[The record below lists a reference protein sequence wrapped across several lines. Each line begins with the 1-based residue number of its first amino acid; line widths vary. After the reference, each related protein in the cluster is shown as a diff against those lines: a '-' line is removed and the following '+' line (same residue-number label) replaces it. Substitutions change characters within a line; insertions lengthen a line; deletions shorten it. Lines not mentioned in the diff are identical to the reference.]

1 MIISTRWCTST
12 RKTRARAALQFLFFV
27 IGLGGEEGGFRAFLV
42 PGSRSHTLSPF
53 SHALLAPFSRTRSI
67 SLSFA
72 LFLWKNQKGNRRI
85 ETKRMIRVY
94 ASLCIRV
101 LWTYSSFLLVL
112 STHFRS
118 HSFSRSHSL
127 TLTLRRLSLSFALF
141 CLLITKHEK
150 GRLVASRSLTS
161 IDFPRR
167 ANNFIDV
174 RRRPTVTRGGKV
186 NVERERRRSFAW

>member
-1 MIISTRWCTST
+1 MVISARWCTST
-12 RKTRARAALQFLFFV
+12 RKTRARAALQFFFFLCH
-27 IGLGGEEGGFRAFLV
+27 GLGGRGGFRAFLV
-42 PGSRSHTLSPF
+42 AGSRSHILSPF
-53 SHALLAPFSRTRSI
+53 FSRSPCALLTHTLHLSFVR
-67 SLSFA
+67 SLS
-72 LFLWKNQKGNRRI
+72 LEKSKGNRRI
-85 ETKRMIRVY
+85 ETKRRIRVY

-101 LWTYSSFLLVL
+101 LWTYSFLLVL

-141 CLLITKHEK
+141 CFLITKHEK
-150 GRLVASRSLTS
+150 GRLVASRALTS

-174 RRRPTVTRGGKV
+174 RRRPTDTQGGKV
-186 NVERERRRSFAW
+186 NVERKRRRSFAW